1 MHSDHQEL
9 SAFNRSAPDRVFSV
23 PEQRVLPSKERDET
37 ASERILSTPG
47 RGISTPEP
55 VFSTPERASLTPER
69 AVFTPERFQP
79 TQLAGVRSELEHDLR
94 ADLRRETELTQ
105 VPLISM

>member
-1 MHSDHQEL
+1 MF
-9 SAFNRSAPDRVFSV
+9 SA
-23 PEQRVLPSKERDET
+23 PEQRVLPSQERDET

-47 RGISTPEP
+47 RGISTPER
-55 VFSTPERASLTPER
+55 VFSTPERALSTPERASLTPER

-79 TQLAGVRSELEHDLR
+79 TKLAGVRSELEHDLK